1 MASLDD
7 GKFRDCIETI
17 RARLAQAQQLKASG
31 QQVATAAISVQVY
44 IFFKNTLLNF
54 IMTYM
59 RTIYLTPCYQISQAE
74 EIQKRLK
81 DVVARLENEVKGELY
96 KIVMAQ
102 TQCAHVCAYRQPSL
116 NLLSYSRSYHFGHI
130 CTREEKKKK
139 GGGGEG
145 EEGGNCYLK
154 NQSNS

>member
-102 TQCAHVCAYRQPSL
+102 T
-116 NLLSYSRSYHFGHI
+116 
-130 CTREEKKKK
+130 
-139 GGGGEG
+139 
-145 EEGGNCYLK
+145 
-154 NQSNS
+154 